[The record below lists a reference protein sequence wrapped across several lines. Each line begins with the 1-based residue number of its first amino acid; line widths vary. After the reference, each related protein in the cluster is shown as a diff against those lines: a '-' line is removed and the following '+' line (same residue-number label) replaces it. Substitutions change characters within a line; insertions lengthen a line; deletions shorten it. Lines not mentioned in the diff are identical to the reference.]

1 MPSFSYTAMDS
12 HGKEQKGKLD
22 AASEEEVTKLLNDK
36 GLFPME
42 IKAAKG
48 GKPAKEA
55 KAAPAKDAKGGKKKG
70 GLLDMKI
77 NLNFGPVVIKTK
89 DLTVVTRQLAIL
101 LAAGLPLIRSL
112 RTLERQTKN
121 PAVRQTLNLTA
132 NSVEGGAT
140 FSEALSQHPKS
151 FDKLYLNMVRAGEAA
166 GAMETILDRLAMFME
181 KAAKIAGKVK
191 SAMIYPAVVL
201 TIAGLITTGLMVFI
215 VPKFKKI
222 FVELLEGKPL
232 PGLTQFVMT
241 VSDIIANQILL
252 VIAFLIGGFIAFK
265 LFAKTHIGR
274 TTIDWVKYNAPL
286 FGPIIAKSAI
296 SRFSRT
302 LGTLMASGVPVL
314 NALNIVK
321 ETAGNEVVSNAVQKV
336 HDAVKEGEGMA
347 GPLSATKIF
356 PEMVISMIEV
366 GEETGKLP
374 EMLEKIADTY
384 EEEVDNAVGA
394 LTSLIEPIMIIG
406 LAVIVGTIVIALFM
420 PLIAIIEKLGS

>member
-1 MPSFSYTAMDS
+1 MPTFSYTAMDS
-12 HGKEQKGKLD
+12 QGKEQKGKLD
-22 AASEEEVTKLLNDK
+22 ASSEEEVTKLLNEK

-42 IKAAKG
+42 IKAGKG
-48 GKPAKEA
+48 GKAPKEA
-55 KAAPAKDAKGGKKKG
+55 AAAPDKKGKKKG
-70 GLLDMKI
+70 GLMNAKI
-77 NLNFGPVVIKTK
+77 NLNFGPVVIRTK

-112 RTLERQTKN
+112 RTLERQTRN
-121 PAVRQTLNLTA
+121 AAVRQTLNLAA

-140 FSEALSQHPKS
+140 FSEALAQHPKS

-181 KAAKIAGKVK
+181 KAARIAGKVK
-191 SAMIYPAVVL
+191 AAMIYPAVVL
-201 TIAGLITTGLMVFI
+201 TIATLITTGLMVFI

-232 PGLTQFVMT
+232 PALTEFVMT
-241 VSDIIANQILL
+241 VSDIIANRILL
-252 VIAFLIGGFIAFK
+252 VVAFAIGGFIAFK
-265 LFAKTHIGR
+265 IFSKTHVGR
-274 TTIDWVKYNAPL
+274 TAIDWVKYNAPL

-347 GPLSATKIF
+347 GPLSATRIF

-384 EEEVDNAVGA
+384 EEEVDNAVSA

-406 LAVIVGTIVIALFM
+406 LAVVVGTIVIALFM
-420 PLIAIIEKLGS
+420 PLIAIIEKLGG